1 MRVVRKVE
9 EFSVS
14 TEERLETV
22 EGQLRSVQ
30 DKLSEVMQLLLRLSE
45 KGTEGS
51 PSDPITKGDIL
62 GAATNEP
69 SLEVSPFTMG
79 GDGGDDEDDGGDG
92 EEYGGDDEDNGGDD
106 EDDGGDDED
115 DEDKAKEHS

>member
-9 EFSVS
+9 ESNVS
-14 TEERLETV
+14 AEERLKAV

-30 DKLSEVMQLLLRLSE
+30 DELSKVRQLLSRLFG

-62 GAATNEP
+62 GAAVAEL
-69 SLEVSPFTMG
+69 SLEVPPSMKG
-79 GDGGDDEDDGGDG
+79 GDEGDDE
-92 EEYGGDDEDNGGDD
+92 E
-106 EDDGGDDED
+106 
-115 DEDKAKEHS
+115 DEDKAKERN